1 MPKPFPFYHQHD
13 SMDCGATCLRMI
25 AKYYGKNYS
34 LETLREKT
42 YINREG
48 VSLLGISEAAEKIGF
63 HTLGVHIPFE
73 QLLEVPLPCIV
84 HWKQNHFVVVY
95 DIKVNKSK
103 SPRHSGESRKP
114 QHNEGIAGQ
123 ARNDGE
129 EARNDVPSDPSPV
142 TRYPS
147 LRGFVRVADPGHGL
161 ITFTIEEFC
170 AHWLSTK
177 KEGENEGIA
186 LLFELSP
193 DFYNVEDEKPDKTK
207 FKFVLQYLRPYKKL
221 IVQLLMGML
230 VGTGL
235 QLIFPFLTQSI
246 VDYGIGNSNLSFIV
260 LILIAQL
267 TLYIAQTAVEFI
279 RSWILLHI
287 TTRINISIISDFL
300 FKLMKLPLGFF
311 DTKMIGDIMQ
321 RIGDH
326 HRIQNFLTS
335 STLNTLF
342 SLVNFVVFT
351 CVLAFYNLKLLAV
364 FLIASTLYVLWVLI
378 FLKRRRE
385 LDMKRFAQSATEQS
399 NLYQLITG
407 MQEIKLNNC
416 EKQKRWEWENIQAKL
431 FKISI
436 KGLAL
441 SQYQQTGAFFINET
455 KNILISFFSAYAVIK
470 GDMTLG
476 MMMAVQYIMGQLN
489 SPISQFINFIQSA
502 QDAKI
507 SLERLGEIH
516 NKEDEEE
523 ERHSRESGNP
533 LPNGIAGQARNDSVR
548 ITLLPQ
554 KKDISIQNLTFKY
567 NPLSPEVLQNIN
579 LIIPEG
585 KITAIVGM
593 SGSGKTTLVKLML
606 GFYPPTIGEIKIG
619 DVSLNNIS
627 HKMWRDNC
635 GAVMQDGF
643 IFSDTIAKN
652 IAVGVENIDTQQL
665 FHATKVANIQDLL
678 EELPLAYNTKIGQEG
693 NGISQGQRQRILIAR
708 AVYKNPEFIF
718 FDEATNAL
726 DANNEKVI
734 MENLNAFFQGK
745 TVVVVAHRLSTVKNA
760 DNIVVLEKGKIVEQ
774 GTHKELTA
782 LRGVYYEL
790 VKNQL
795 ELGN

>member
-1 MPKPFPFYHQHD
+1 
-13 SMDCGATCLRMI
+13 MDCGAACLRMV

-48 VSLLGISEAAEKIGF
+48 VSLLGISEAAEEIGF
-63 HTLGVHIPFE
+63 RTLGVRVTFE
-73 QLLEVPLPCIV
+73 KLSEAPLPCIV
-84 HWKQNHFVVVY
+84 HWRQSHFVVVY
-95 DIKVNKSK
+95 DIKLKKNKK
-103 SPRHSGESRKP
+103 RKK
-114 QHNEGIAGQ
+114 
-123 ARNDGE
+123 E
-129 EARNDVPSDPSPV
+129 EKKE
-142 TRYPS
+142 
-147 LRGFVRVADPGHGL
+147 GFVKVADPAHGL
-161 ITFTIEEFC
+161 LTYTIEEFC
-170 AHWLSTK
+170 NGWIGTK
-177 KEGENEGIA
+177 KEGKEEGIA

-193 DFYNVEDEKPDKTK
+193 DFYDVEDEKQDKAK
-207 FKFVLQYLRPYKKL
+207 FKFLLQYLRPYKKL
-221 IVQLLMGML
+221 IVQLFMGML

-235 QLIFPFLTQSI
+235 QLIFPFLTQSL
-246 VDYGIGNSNLSFIV
+246 VDYGIGNSNLNFVI

-267 TLYIAQTAVEFI
+267 TLYTAQTAVELI

-300 FKLMKLPLGFF
+300 FKLMKLPISFF

-326 HRIQNFLTS
+326 HRIQSFLTS

-351 CVLAFYNLKLLAV
+351 CVLAFYNLKLLFV
-364 FLIASTLYVLWVLI
+364 FLIASTLYILWVLI

-385 LDMKRFAQSATEQS
+385 LDAKRFTQASSEQS
-399 NLYQLITG
+399 NLFQLITG

-441 SQYQQTGAFFINET
+441 SQYQQTGAFFINEI
-455 KNILISFFSAYAVIK
+455 KNILISFIAAYSVIK
-470 GDMTLG
+470 GEMTLG
-476 MMMAVQYIMGQLN
+476 MMMAVQYIIGQLN
-489 SPISQFINFIQSA
+489 SPINQLISFIQSA

-516 NKEDEEE
+516 NKEDEEKD
-523 ERHSRESGNP
+523 
-533 LPNGIAGQARNDSVR
+533 LDSK
-548 ITLLPQ
+548 ITIFPEN
-554 KKDISIQNLTFKY
+554 KSIYIQNLIFKY
-567 NPLSPEVLQNIN
+567 NQLSPEVLQNIS
-579 LIIPEG
+579 LTIPEG

-593 SGSGKTTLVKLML
+593 SGSGKTTLVKLLL
-606 GFYPPTIGEIKIG
+606 GFYPPTSGKIKVG
-619 DVSLNNIS
+619 DVTLENIS
-627 HKMWRDNC
+627 HKMWRDKC

-643 IFSDTIAKN
+643 IFSDSIAKN
-652 IAVGVENIDTQQL
+652 IAVGVEKIDKKQL
-665 FHATKVANIQDLL
+665 FHATKIANIQDLL
-678 EELPLAYNTKIGQEG
+678 ETLPLGYNTKIGQEG

-708 AVYKNPEFIF
+708 AVYKNPEYIF
-718 FDEATNAL
+718 FDEATNTL
-726 DANNEKVI
+726 DSNNEKMI
-734 MENLNAFFQGK
+734 MENLNLFFRGK

-774 GTHKELTA
+774 GSHKELVD
-782 LRGVYYEL
+782 LKGVYYEL
-790 VKNQL
+790 VRNQL